1 MKQIIYLSLI
11 IVTVFGISSCRQEK
25 YNADTVKLVQLD
37 SLLCLQPELVL
48 DSLKNIN
55 PSKFSNY
62 NKAYYQLLEIIAK
75 DKNYFDFSSDSLINS
90 TVDVLSHYRNEH
102 PQNYARSLMY
112 QGIVRYRMNI
122 TDSMAYQPLKD
133 ASKIYS
139 TLNPPD
145 LRNKY
150 LCQYYIAEIFEKNN
164 NTKFAKYYYIQAK
177 QIALQLCDTNYIYSS
192 YRNLFWCAMRKTNY
206 VLAKTYIDTLSLYL
220 NTEKDY
226 ILSFKNIQSAYLQLI
241 GQHSKTIDL
250 EKQILKIKDEPTYQN
265 TLISNYFIISE
276 SFNKLNLPDSALKY
290 AQLSI
295 EAIQDTNSHLNYLY
309 YEGFASAAEKSK
321 SWKLSS
327 SGYKKAYEL
336 LNHSLETNLDTK
348 ILELEKKYDLTLAEN
363 KVLQFKNHKIILIAV
378 VLLMFLI
385 VVVLSQHMIKQ
396 KQIKTLGD
404 ERNKV
409 LENEKKLLYEKQ
421 QLLTNENKNKKQELI
436 KKQMILTFFHQI
448 SKQNLDIKNFL
459 FKLKTSKYISD
470 NKNLYNKVLE
480 EYENYNQ
487 KTNISET
494 AIFTDDILIK
504 LTGIKAEDIAKLNKS
519 DKVLLILLALNA
531 GNKEIALLL
540 NTSADSVRNRKL
552 KLKKKIEKV
561 QVHINEQL

>member
-1 MKQIIYLSLI
+1 M
-11 IVTVFGISSCRQEK
+11 
-25 YNADTVKLVQLD
+25 
-37 SLLCLQPELVL
+37 
-48 DSLKNIN
+48 
-55 PSKFSNY
+55 
-62 NKAYYQLLEIIAK
+62 
-75 DKNYFDFSSDSLINS
+75 
-90 TVDVLSHYRNEH
+90 
-102 PQNYARSLMY
+102 
-112 QGIVRYRMNI
+112 
-122 TDSMAYQPLKD
+122 
-133 ASKIYS
+133 
-139 TLNPPD
+139 
-145 LRNKY
+145 
-150 LCQYYIAEIFEKNN
+150 
-164 NTKFAKYYYIQAK
+164 
-177 QIALQLCDTNYIYSS
+177 
-192 YRNLFWCAMRKTNY
+192 
-206 VLAKTYIDTLSLYL
+206 
-220 NTEKDY
+220 
-226 ILSFKNIQSAYLQLI
+226 
-241 GQHSKTIDL
+241 
-250 EKQILKIKDEPTYQN
+250 
-265 TLISNYFIISE
+265 
-276 SFNKLNLPDSALKY
+276 KY